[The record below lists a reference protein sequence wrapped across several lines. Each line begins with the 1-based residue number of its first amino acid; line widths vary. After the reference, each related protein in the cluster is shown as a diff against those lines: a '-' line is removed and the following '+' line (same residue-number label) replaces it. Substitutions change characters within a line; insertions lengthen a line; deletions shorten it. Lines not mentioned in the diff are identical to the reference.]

1 MSASMRSGGFV
12 NTASEI
18 EIPARGG
25 KIESV
30 AKLASEWFTRHL
42 SALPGA

>member
-42 SALPGA
+42 PALPVA

>member
-25 KIESV
+25 KIDSV

-42 SALPGA
+42 PALPVA

>member
-1 MSASMRSGGFV
+1 V

-18 EIPARGG
+18 EIAPRGVNL
-25 KIESV
+25 ESV

-42 SALPGA
+42 SALPVA

>member
-25 KIESV
+25 KIDSV
-30 AKLASEWFTRHL
+30 AKLASEWFRRHL
-42 SALPGA
+42 PALPVA

>member
-1 MSASMRSGGFV
+1 MTASMRSGGFV

-42 SALPGA
+42 PALPVA

>member
-18 EIPARGG
+18 EIPALGG

-42 SALPGA
+42 PALPVA

>member
-1 MSASMRSGGFV
+1 MLSEGLV

-25 KIESV
+25 KIKSV
-30 AKLASEWFTRHL
+30 AKLASEWFTP
-42 SALPGA
+42 ALPVG

>member
-1 MSASMRSGGFV
+1 MSASMLSGRFV

-18 EIPARGG
+18 EIPARGANL
-25 KIESV
+25 ESV

-42 SALPGA
+42 PALPVV

>member
-1 MSASMRSGGFV
+1 MRSGGFV

-25 KIESV
+25 KIDSV

-42 SALPGA
+42 PALPVA